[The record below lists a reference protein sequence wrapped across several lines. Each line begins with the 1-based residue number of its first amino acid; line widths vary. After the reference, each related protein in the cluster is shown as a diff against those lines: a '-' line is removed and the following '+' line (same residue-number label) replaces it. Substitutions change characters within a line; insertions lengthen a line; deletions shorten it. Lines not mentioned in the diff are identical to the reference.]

1 LTHRIIIPD
10 DFPRALS
17 GTKAEDKLKTLG
29 EVQIYSDKAKT
40 QEELIERIKE
50 AGVVINIRAYTHLN
64 TEVLNVCR
72 NLRLISIWGTGTD
85 NVDLESARKLGITV
99 TNTPGA
105 NALSV
110 AEHTIAILLS
120 LARQIPLLDRDVRSG
135 NWPRVEMVQLS
146 GKVLGLFGLG
156 AIGTHVA
163 RMAKGVGMDV
173 IAWTFHPSPDRA
185 KESGV
190 PFVSKE
196 ELLKSS
202 DAVSLHLLLTD
213 ETRGFLKKEDFDS
226 MKPTAFFVNTARA
239 GLIEPEAL
247 YEALRSKKIA
257 GAALDAYDQEPLP
270 PGHPLTT
277 LPNVVLTPHNAG
289 MTPEAII
296 NGLMMAVE
304 NVEAFLA
311 GKGIHPAYV
320 VVRGRR

>member
-1 LTHRIIIPD
+1 MRHRIIIPD
-10 DFPRALS
+10 DFPRAIS
-17 GTKAEDKLKTLG
+17 GTKAVEKLKTLG
-29 EVQIYSDKAKT
+29 EVQIYRDKAKT
-40 QEELIERIKE
+40 QEELIERIRQAE
-50 AGVVINIRAYTHLN
+50 VLINIRAYTHLN
-64 TEVLNVCR
+64 SEVLTLCG

-120 LARQIPLLDRDVRSG
+120 LSRQIPLLDREVRSG
-135 NWPRVEMVQLS
+135 NWRRVEMIQLS
-146 GKVLGLFGLG
+146 GKVMGLFGLG
-156 AIGTHVA
+156 AIGKHVA
-163 RMAKGVGMDV
+163 KMAKGLGMEV
-173 IAWTFHPSPDRA
+173 IAWTFHPSPERS

-190 PFVSKE
+190 RFVSKE
-196 ELLKSS
+196 ELLIRS
-202 DAVSLHLLLTD
+202 DVVSLHLLLTD
-213 ETRGFLKKEDFDS
+213 ETRGFLKKEDFGS
-226 MKPTAFFVNTARA
+226 MKPTALFVNTARA

-247 YEALRSKKIA
+247 YEALEAKKIA

-270 PGHPLTT
+270 PEHPLTK

-296 NGLMMAVE
+296 HGLMMAVE

-311 GKGIHPAYV
+311 GKGINPTHV
-320 VVRGRR
+320 VVKGRR